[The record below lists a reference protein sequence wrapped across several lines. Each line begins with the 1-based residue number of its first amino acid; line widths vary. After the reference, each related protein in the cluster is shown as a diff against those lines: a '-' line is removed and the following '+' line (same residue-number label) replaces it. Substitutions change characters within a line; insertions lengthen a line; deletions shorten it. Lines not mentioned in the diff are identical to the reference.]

1 MPKLMIIVASTRP
14 GRVGRA
20 IADWFAH
27 ASHQHGGFDIDVAD
41 LAEIGLPFLDEPNHP
56 SEHLYV
62 HQHTKDWAARVDAA
76 HAFVIV
82 MPEYNAGFTAPLKNA
97 IDFLYTEW
105 HYKPVGFVSYGMTSA
120 GLRAVQMIKPVIT
133 AMNLFPVTAAVT
145 IFLRQRLDE
154 TGALHPDAIM
164 TSAAEG
170 MLQEL
175 HRIEAALRPL
185 RESSLIG
192 AA

>member
-1 MPKLMIIVASTRP
+1 
-14 GRVGRA
+14 
-20 IADWFAH
+20 
-27 ASHQHGGFDIDVAD
+27 
-41 LAEIGLPFLDEPNHP
+41 
-56 SEHLYV
+56 
-62 HQHTKDWAARVDAA
+62 
-76 HAFVIV
+76 
-82 MPEYNAGFTAPLKNA
+82 
-97 IDFLYTEW
+97 
-105 HYKPVGFVSYGMTSA
+105 MTSA